1 MKPTLRPVTQ
11 FTLFLSLPA
20 IPNILRAFPP
30 PRPSRAS
37 AIQEFLVINMF
48 CVFLRAH
55 FNPLLETG

>member
-30 PRPSRAS
+30 PPD
-37 AIQEFLVINMF
+37 
-48 CVFLRAH
+48 LREILRYKN
-55 FNPLLETG
+55 F

>member
-30 PRPSRAS
+30 PPTFES
-37 AIQEFLVINMF
+37 F
-48 CVFLRAH
+48 CDTRISSNKYVLCLFKSS
-55 FNPLLETG
+55 F